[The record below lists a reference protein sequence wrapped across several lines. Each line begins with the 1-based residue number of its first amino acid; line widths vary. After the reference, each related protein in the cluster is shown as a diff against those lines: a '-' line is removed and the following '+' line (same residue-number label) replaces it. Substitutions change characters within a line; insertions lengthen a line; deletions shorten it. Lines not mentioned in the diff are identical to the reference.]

1 MRIVSLEKLISEV
14 RELINQNIGYDEELN
29 DDELKDYIRD
39 GITNLSRKFY
49 ISREERLSIYN
60 SIFNNMRRLDILQPL
75 IDDEEISEV
84 MVNGHEDIF
93 IEKGGIVTKT
103 DLCFESVDKLYEVI
117 QNIVSK
123 VNRIVNERSPIVD
136 ARLENGSRVNVIL
149 PPVALNGPIL
159 TIRKF
164 TKTPLGVKELV
175 ALNSLSQEAA
185 DLLVTLVASR
195 YNIFIC
201 GGTSS
206 GKTTLL
212 NALANS
218 IPISERVIVI
228 EDSSELRIDDIPNT
242 VRLEARMSNTE
253 GRGEISIRQLI
264 RASLRMRPDRIVVG
278 EVRGKEAVDML
289 QAMNTGHD
297 GSLSTGHANSAFD
310 MISRLET
317 MILSEYDMPIEAI
330 HKQITSAIDIIV
342 FVSKLRDNSRRIV
355 SISELLDI
363 DGKNVSLND
372 LYKLVEIKGPDHMWE
387 LRATGN
393 SLIKSKKLIMN
404 GCDHG

>member
-164 TKTPLGVKELV
+164 TKTPLGIKELV